1 MKVNLMTNQRVT
13 SSAEVRSIP
22 DIPLSIRL
30 AFLALLKTSKGQ
42 LTIELPDQRRFTFD
56 QGITGPSGEITISD
70 PSMVK
75 RVLSAGDIGFAEAY
89 MDGQFSTP
97 DLTSVLQFFAV
108 NFETAGKLGRGS
120 PLRNLLSKL
129 VDQVTRRNTKKGS
142 KQNILAH
149 YDLGNAFYEKWLD
162 PSMTYSSAIFVD
174 TDDMGPAQKLKYDS
188 IAKKIGA
195 RPDDHILEIGS
206 GWGGFA
212 EHAAMHYGSKITTI
226 TISDEQHAYASKRIF
241 EAGLAERVKVE
252 LRDYRDVDGKFDG
265 VASIEMFEAVG
276 ETYWPTYFN
285 KISSV
290 LDHGKRAALQ
300 IITIDDSLFE
310 SYRKRVDF
318 IQKYIFPGGML
329 PSEEAL
335 NKEFRQAGLQFQE
348 QTMFGDSYA
357 KTLRRWADDF
367 RAQWP
372 QIEQLGFD
380 RTFRNLWEYYLCYCE
395 AGFLTGRTN
404 VGQFVVS
411 KA

>member
-1 MKVNLMTNQRVT
+1 MNLMSNQRVT
-13 SSAEVRSIP
+13 SSAEVRSIK
-22 DIPLSIRL
+22 DIPLSIRM

-42 LTIELPDQRRFTFD
+42 LTIELPDQRRFIFD
-56 QGITGPSGEITISD
+56 QGVEGPSGEIIISD
-70 PSMVK
+70 TSMVK
-75 RVLSAGDIGFAEAY
+75 GVLSAGDIGFAEAY

-129 VDQVTRRNTKKGS
+129 IDQVTRRNTKKGS

-162 PSMTYSSAIFVD
+162 PSMTYSSAIFAD
-174 TDDMGPAQKLKYDS
+174 TEDMGPAQKLKYDS
-188 IAKKIGA
+188 IARKIGA
-195 RPDDHILEIGS
+195 KPDDHILEIGS

-212 EHAAMHYGSKITTI
+212 EHAAMNFGSKITTI

-276 ETYWPTYFN
+276 ESYWPTYFN

-300 IITIDDSLFE
+300 IITIEDGLFE

>member
-56 QGITGPSGEITISD
+56 QGITGPSGEIIISD

>member
-42 LTIELPDQRRFTFD
+42 LTIELPDLRRFTFD
-56 QGITGPSGEITISD
+56 QGITGPSGEIIISD

-174 TDDMGPAQKLKYDS
+174 TDDMGPAQKLKYDG

-195 RPDDHILEIGS
+195 RPDAHILEIGS

-357 KTLRRWADDF
+357 KTLRRWAADQWQD
-367 RAQWP
+367 RAKHSP
-372 QIEQLGFD
+372 DPGDLI
-380 RTFRNLWEYYLCYCE
+380 
-395 AGFLTGRTN
+395 
-404 VGQFVVS
+404 
-411 KA
+411 